1 MIIMWLKPLQCS
13 GDKKVKA
20 VGGEIFF
27 AGSERANLT
36 VGLRGLQQLCKS
48 ATNPFTEERSL
59 QGNAFSLSRQIS
71 LYNRH
76 LSRPSAPNTKILSN
90 REEGKKDQPI
100 RQISCEISDESF
112 VLLIATLFHAS
123 YSSKRSVFKHFFS
136 HPKNTSVLDN
146 LPFISNATDV
156 LYRVDKKNKQQWA
169 KCCQFLY
176 RANIPRQC

>member
-1 MIIMWLKPLQCS
+1 MTTMSLKPLQCS

-20 VGGEIFF
+20 VGGMIFF
-27 AGSERANLT
+27 AGSKRANLT

-76 LSRPSAPNTKILSN
+76 LSRPSAPNTKILYS
-90 REEGKKDQPI
+90 REEGEKRTNL
-100 RQISCEISDESF
+100 RQNSCEISDGSF

-123 YSSKRSVFKHFFS
+123 YSSKPSVFKHFFT
-136 HPKNTSVLDN
+136 HPKNTSQFWTIC
-146 LPFISNATDV
+146 PSSAT
-156 LYRVDKKNKQQWA
+156 LLMSY
-169 KCCQFLY
+169 
-176 RANIPRQC
+176 IE

>member
-1 MIIMWLKPLQCS
+1 MCSKPLQCS

-48 ATNPFTEERSL
+48 ATNPFSEERSL

-71 LYNRH
+71 QYNRH
-76 LSRPSAPNTKILSN
+76 LSRPSAPNTKILYN
-90 REEGKKDQPI
+90 RRGGWGGGWGTNL

-123 YSSKRSVFKHFFS
+123 YSSKLSVFKHFFT
-136 HPKNTSVLDN
+136 HPKNTSQFWTICPSSVTRLTSYTELKKKTVGQVL
-146 LPFISNATDV
+146 
-156 LYRVDKKNKQQWA
+156 
-169 KCCQFLY
+169 
-176 RANIPRQC
+176 